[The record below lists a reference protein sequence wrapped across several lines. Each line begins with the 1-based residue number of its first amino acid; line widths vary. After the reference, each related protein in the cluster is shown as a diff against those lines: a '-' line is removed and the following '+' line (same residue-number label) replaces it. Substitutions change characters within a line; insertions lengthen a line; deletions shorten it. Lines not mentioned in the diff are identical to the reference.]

1 VGRIAQLVGPAG
13 VIEEVLRGERHVEV
27 TRLADGLAVV
37 EGLEHRELP
46 RALLQAAGDAEEVLA
61 AGPAGELLPDLV
73 VSLARGSDGGVDR
86 GLAGGPDTREDL
98 AGGGVEHVE
107 VAGIVTVDEGAI
119 DEVAVALLDPDR
131 MGLGGRGELER
142 ALQLELRPGGSQ
154 GDGLELGVVNVCLN
168 STGSRGGTCD

>member
-1 VGRIAQLVGPAG
+1 LLVAAFMADLAGRVAPADDG
-13 VIEEVLRGERHVEV
+13 A
-27 TRLADGLAVV
+27 ADL
-37 EGLEHRELP
+37 
-46 RALLQAAGDAEEVLA
+46 
-61 AGPAGELLPDLV
+61 
-73 VSLARGSDGGVDR
+73 
-86 GLAGGPDTREDL
+86 GLAGGPDRGADL
-98 AGGGVEHVE
+98 AGGGVAHVE